1 MKNTFQ
7 SHTTDRK
14 KKHIVSN
21 IYKGR
26 LALVGLHDK
35 ILYDSLCTCSTQ
47 IFITSLGKAV
57 KTTKNV
63 LSTFTLPVNY
73 LERTTS
79 NFGFFQRKD
88 DNYNFLKATTTLIY
102 SVVFKIQM
110 KLKTHCMRVG
120 SLS

>member
-1 MKNTFQ
+1 M
-7 SHTTDRK
+7 
-14 KKHIVSN
+14 VSN

-35 ILYDSLCTCSTQ
+35 ILYDSLCIYSTQ

-73 LERTTS
+73 LERTTL
-79 NFGFFQRKD
+79 NLGFFQRKD

-102 SVVFKIQM
+102 SVVFKI
-110 KLKTHCMRVG
+110 
-120 SLS
+120 

>member
-14 KKHIVSN
+14 KKHTGSN

-35 ILYDSLCTCSTQ
+35 ILYDSLCIYSTQ

-73 LERTTS
+73 LERTTL
-79 NFGFFQRKD
+79 NLGFFKE
-88 DNYNFLKATTTLIY
+88 KTTIII
-102 SVVFKIQM
+102 F
-110 KLKTHCMRVG
+110 
-120 SLS
+120 